1 MLYEYLLGDAE
12 RDEDEEE
19 LLDEEDLDDADLERR
34 LAGAA
39 IPSWEVSWPA
49 IAINFAFTEKKVK
62 IGFNL
67 WSKINMF
74 FFQMY
79 FVFLLDSSFWF
90 EW

>member
-39 IPSWEVSWPA
+39 IPSWEVS
-49 IAINFAFTEKKVK
+49 
-62 IGFNL
+62 
-67 WSKINMF
+67 
-74 FFQMY
+74 
-79 FVFLLDSSFWF
+79 
-90 EW
+90 